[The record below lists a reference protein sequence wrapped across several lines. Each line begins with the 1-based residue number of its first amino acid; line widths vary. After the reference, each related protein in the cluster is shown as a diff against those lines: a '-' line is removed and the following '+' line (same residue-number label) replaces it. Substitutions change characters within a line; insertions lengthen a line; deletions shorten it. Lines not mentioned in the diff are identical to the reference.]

1 MIAAL
6 ALAALLAGPTPLA
19 QPAVLAQ
26 ATPVPNPKT
35 QNRAPVQANP
45 APGMPMLPSSAVD
58 RTFAL
63 AAMQGNAAEL
73 DMAQLALQRSGVDEV
88 KGYAQKMLDEHMRL
102 MSDMA
107 PLLRRALGAPAPPQR
122 LTAPD
127 ALAFR
132 HLRTVGPEG
141 FDQAYAMQ
149 QIGDH
154 LATMTAFQTEAEDG
168 TDPALK
174 AMAKK
179 WLPTIQAHLELAV
192 QMTRHVDV
200 ASPFK

>member
-6 ALAALLAGPTPLA
+6 ALVAF
-19 QPAVLAQ
+19 LAQ
-26 ATPVPNPKT
+26 ALPLAPVTTVAQTTPPPNPKT
-35 QNRAPVQANP
+35 QNRAPVPANP

-63 AAMQGNAAEL
+63 AAMQGNNAEM
-73 DMAQLALQRSGVDEV
+73 DMARLALRRSGVDEV
-88 KGYAQKMLDEHMRL
+88 KGYAQKMLDEHGRL
-102 MSDMA
+102 MSDME

-122 LTAPD
+122 LAPPD
-127 ALAFR
+127 ALAYR
-132 HLRTVGPEG
+132 HLQTVGPEG

-168 TDPALK
+168 TNAELK

-200 ASPFK
+200 GSPFK

>member
-6 ALAALLAGPTPLA
+6 ALATL
-19 QPAVLAQ
+19 LAQ
-26 ATPVPNPKT
+26 ATPPPNPQT

-45 APGMPMLPSSAVD
+45 APGMPMLPSAAVD

-63 AAMQGNAAEL
+63 VAMQGGAAEM
-73 DMAQLALQRSGVDEV
+73 DMARLALQRSGVGEV
-88 KGYAQKMLDEHMRL
+88 KGYAQKMLDEHGR
-102 MSDMA
+102 MA
-107 PLLRRALGAPAPPQR
+107 SEMEPLLRRALHASAPPQR
-122 LTAPD
+122 LAPPD
-127 ALAFR
+127 ALAYR
-132 HLRTVGPEG
+132 HLQTVAPEA

-174 AMAKK
+174 TMAKK

-200 ASPFK
+200 GSPFK